1 MSHSIIS
8 FTNTFAYFIFMLY
21 IEVDIQ
27 YILMLVRSLTLY
39 IHFHVLLS
47 GYQVH
52 CINNDT
58 LEFGDPFSM
67 TVRVSI

>member
-1 MSHSIIS
+1 
-8 FTNTFAYFIFMLY
+8 MLY

-39 IHFHVLLS
+39 IHFYVLLS

-52 CINNDT
+52 CINN
-58 LEFGDPFSM
+58 EFGDPFSM
-67 TVRVSI
+67 TDCVSI

>member
-1 MSHSIIS
+1 
-8 FTNTFAYFIFMLY
+8 MLY